1 VRTTMWKRV
10 VGLVVCGWWLVVAAG
25 QPPREQEEV
34 RLPSG
39 KLQKEEILKA
49 EHEKSVKDAG
59 EIVKLA
65 EALKAELEKHDYHV
79 LSLSSIKKTEEIE
92 RLARRIKSRLRRF

>member
-1 VRTTMWKRV
+1 MVKACTV
-10 VGLVVCGWWLVVAAG
+10 PVLLALVGLLAVAG

-49 EHEKSVKDAG
+49 EHEKSVKDAA

-65 EALKAELEKHDYHV
+65 EALKAELEKNDYHV
-79 LSLSSIKKTEEIE
+79 LSLASVKKTEDIE

>member
-1 VRTTMWKRV
+1 MVKECAV
-10 VGLVVCGWWLVVAAG
+10 LVLVLALSVGLAA
-25 QPPREQEEV
+25 QQEQEEV

-59 EIVKLA
+59 EMVKLA
-65 EALKAELEKHDYHV
+65 EALKAELEKNEYHV
-79 LSLSSIKKTEEIE
+79 VSLGSIKKVEEIE
-92 RLARRIKSRLRRF
+92 RLARRIKSRLRRY

>member
-1 VRTTMWKRV
+1 MWKRAA
-10 VGLVVCGWWLVVAAG
+10 GLVVCGGWLVVAAA

-49 EHEKSVKDAG
+49 EHEKSVKEVA

-65 EALKAELEKHDYHV
+65 EALKAELEKNDYHV
-79 LSLSSIKKTEEIE
+79 LSLGSLKKAEEIE
-92 RLARRIKSRLRRF
+92 RLAKRIKSRLRRF